1 MGPSRGPFAVARAS
15 APPPVIVPVIAAVEP
30 AAASAATAGG
40 GTAVATLST
49 RASEAAATAAAA
61 TAEPSAAASAAT
73 AAGATAAPASAATA
87 AAIEPAA
94 ATAAAREASSAPAAA
109 SVAATATPTTVL
121 SGWQRELVVARSAP
135 TRHGTVLVGREL
147 EGRAALAASLRAR
160 ALTTVASASERG
172 ASTAAHPSAA
182 EARGSP
188 GATPHPWLDQ
198 GEREGLA
205 ALGALTDHCAF
216 LVLAEGQRRSAG
228 PAATGGSWLGF
239 LFAIFTL
246 LVLIVVVIVII
257 IIVGP
262 GLGSLAAGPGGLS
275 VLRVGLRFRVLVV
288 VISRSVGL
296 ALRSRPARG
305 LLVRALF
312 QPRQLPF
319 LFAHRHF
326 IPTALARPYDVPVR
340 VEGEAQLRPALRA
353 DLGHGRSPPARTLK
367 GEGRARATI
376 ATLRN
381 AG

>member
-87 AAIEPAA
+87 ASIEPAA

-246 LVLIVVVIVII
+246 LVLIVVIVII

>member
-40 GTAVATLST
+40 RTAVATLST
-49 RASEAAATAAAA
+49 RASEAAASAATAAA
-61 TAEPSAAASAAT
+61 TAEPSAASATGAGATAAVASAAT
-73 AAGATAAPASAATA
+73 AA
-87 AAIEPAA
+87 IEPAAA
-94 ATAAAREASSAPAAA
+94 ATAAAREASTAPTAA
-109 SVAATATPTTVL
+109 SVAATATPTTIL
-121 SGWQRELVVARSAP
+121 AGWQRELVVARSAP

-147 EGRAALAASLRAR
+147 KGRAALAASLRAR
-160 ALTTVASASERG
+160 ALTTVASATERG
-172 ASTAAHPSAA
+172 TSAAAHPAA

-188 GATPHPWLDQ
+188 GASPHPWLDQ

-205 ALGALTDHCAF
+205 ALGALTDDRTF
-216 LVLAEGQRRSAG
+216 LVLVEGQRRSAG
-228 PAATGGSWLGF
+228 PAASGGSWLGF

-246 LVLIVVVIVII
+246 LVLVVIVIVI
-257 IIVGP
+257 VVGP
-262 GLGSLAAGPGGLS
+262 GLGTLAAGPGGPS

-288 VISRSVGL
+288 VISRSVRL
-296 ALRSRPARG
+296 ALRSRTSRG

-367 GEGRARATI
+367 GEGRARATL
-376 ATLRN
+376 ATLRT